1 MPHEG
6 LPEGVRDPTA
16 PSSETI
22 PTATV
27 TPDLAA
33 PEVALVP
40 IFPQVT
46 DKTRIVLYAGAPGEI
61 RAHWNLRANDVASY
75 GAGFPID
82 GGDPA
87 AVLRLHRLGQDGSLE
102 RTREIRLRMS
112 GVGGSG
118 DAGFGVG
125 GDGAKFEAELGLMNA
140 GGGWLLLARSNRIQ
154 HAESIGLG
162 CLERETGGASWRAH
176 TGAPTGDI
184 SAPFAGMHSDVAV
197 GSDAR
202 ERAADAPPIWTETPP
217 SRDGIADAGI
227 GREHAPV
234 TAVLGALDRGW
245 EDPRVNPFPSRD
257 IAASAGAVSDQSGI
271 LAASRIPTLRYG
283 QPASSGTE
291 LVIEAE
297 LRIHGWATPN
307 TVIDLFGHLYPV
319 GPGGRFQFVLTVDDP
334 DLLRSALARHPPPEL
349 KRQRND

>member
-1 MPHEG
+1 
-6 LPEGVRDPTA
+6 
-16 PSSETI
+16 
-22 PTATV
+22 V
-27 TPDLAA
+27 TPDLAT

-46 DKTRIVLYAGAPGEI
+46 DKTRVVLYAGAPGEI

-87 AVLRLHRLGQDGSLE
+87 AVLRLHRLRHDGSLE
-102 RTREIRLRMS
+102 RTREIRLRLA

-125 GDGAKFEAELGLMNA
+125 GDGANFEAELGLMNA

-154 HAESIGLG
+154 HAASIGLG
-162 CLERETGGASWRAH
+162 CLEREARGASWRAP
-176 TGAPTGDI
+176 TRAPTGYPP
-184 SAPFAGMHSDVAV
+184 APFAGMHSEVAV
-197 GSDAR
+197 GPDAR
-202 ERAADAPPIWTETPP
+202 ERAADARPNLAETLP
-217 SRDGIADAGI
+217 SRDGIAGAGMA
-227 GREHAPV
+227 REHAPE
-234 TAVLGALDRGW
+234 TALPGALERGLEDRG
-245 EDPRVNPFPSRD
+245 VSPFPSPD

-283 QPASSGTE
+283 KPASSGTE